1 MTRHGSP
8 QRPPSQACRGE
19 RTSLYRADL
28 DPPNS
33 DFLPKSDGAFRQRER
48 RMKGGV
54 SIPGNAPYQSRT
66 ATITVNGTNTDR
78 SSTHNW

>member
-48 RMKGGV
+48 RMKGGLD
-54 SIPGNAPYQSRT
+54 PGE
-66 ATITVNGTNTDR
+66 R
-78 SSTHNW
+78 SLPVANRDHHGQWHQHGPKLYA